1 MLKLHFNSANGIF
14 SLRWHDRSMV
24 SATGRNARIPF
35 IGSIHSLSPSVHAL
49 MTKGLLV
56 SASKG
61 KRPEV
66 PVVVTKW
73 PRLRLLI
80 ARIKEYINE

>member
-1 MLKLHFNSANGIF
+1 MLKLHFNSANGIY
-14 SLRWHDRSMV
+14 SARRVDRSTAFA
-24 SATGRNARIPF
+24 SKRNLKVGL
-35 IGSIHSLSPSVHAL
+35 IGETYALAPTVHAI

-56 SASKG
+56 SASEG

-73 PRLRLLI
+73 PRVRLLI
-80 ARIKEYINE
+80 ARVKEYINE